1 MHIFSRWCFHRENV
15 YLKRVNSFLWLKG
28 DAEVLNII
36 NQNMYSNFFSQAR
49 GWIHMELSPLSY
61 HSEELSTLEKQLVKV
76 QWVESIHGHQTQRTL
91 FTSCPNTRLLQPWAL
106 LNTLSL
112 QLSSPLFWLCLN
124 TPLTSLV
131 PNQGQ
136 MCPLVDMWQSVETFL
151 VVTILGGGAVCYWH
165 LVCIGQGSC
174 QTCYSILDSLL

>member
-76 QWVESIHGHQTQRTL
+76 QWVEPTL
-91 FTSCPNTRLLQPWAL
+91 AN
-106 LNTLSL
+106 LSMN
-112 QLSSPLFWLCLN
+112 WYIY
-124 TPLTSLV
+124 
-131 PNQGQ
+131 
-136 MCPLVDMWQSVETFL
+136 E
-151 VVTILGGGAVCYWH
+151 
-165 LVCIGQGSC
+165 
-174 QTCYSILDSLL
+174 